1 MDLILWRHCDAE
13 PGGPDLERRLTSKG
27 VKQAE
32 RIAQWLDRH
41 LPDTC
46 RVLVSPAL
54 RCQQT
59 VLPLK
64 RKFKTLPDLAPGA
77 SPEAVLGA
85 ANWPVSRESV
95 LVVAHQPTLG
105 LVASV
110 LLSGEQAWWPV
121 RKGAVWW
128 FSNRA
133 GEEGSGVVL
142 KAVISPDY
150 L

>member
-13 PGGPDLERRLTSKG
+13 PGGPDLDRRLTSKG

-32 RIAQWLDRH
+32 RVARWLERH
-41 LPDTC
+41 LPDRC
-46 RVLVSPAL
+46 RILVSPAL

-59 VLPLK
+59 AHAID
-64 RKFKTLPDLAPGA
+64 RKFKTVQELAPGA
-77 SPEAVLGA
+77 GAGAILAA
-85 ANWPVSRESV
+85 ANWPDARESV
-95 LVVAHQPTLG
+95 LVVGHQPTLG
-105 LVASV
+105 LVAS
-110 LLSGEQAWWPV
+110 LLLAGEEAWWPV

-128 FSNRA
+128 FSNHA

-142 KAVISPDY
+142 KAVVSPDY